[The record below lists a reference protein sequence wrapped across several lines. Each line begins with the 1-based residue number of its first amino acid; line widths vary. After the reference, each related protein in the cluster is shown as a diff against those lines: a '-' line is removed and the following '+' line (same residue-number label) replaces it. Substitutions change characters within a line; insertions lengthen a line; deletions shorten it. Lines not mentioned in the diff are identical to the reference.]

1 MKIDNRFLIVIV
13 IVVGL
18 YATFV
23 IVSDVSTII
32 VKITQFQV
40 EYIPAII
47 SLVTATWFILFLRWH
62 LLLKNSDLHIPKK
75 DSFLIY
81 LSGVALTI
89 IPGKVGE
96 LVKSQ
101 LLKSKFGIS
110 RTTTAPIVLAEQL
123 YTVVGIFIVSMFGI
137 WNFELGIYIM
147 IIFGALLAIVFFLI
161 SSKKFFNKFL
171 YLINK
176 IKFLSKF
183 TEPLTDSY
191 DVIKKSTRGRIFIYS
206 SSLSA
211 LFWLV
216 ESITV
221 YLILLSFNIDTLEFL
236 TLVPTYT
243 ASIILGVASFLPLG
257 IGVVEGSLAGFLTLQ
272 GIDGSIALTLV
283 IIIRIFTRWYS
294 VSIGFIALK
303 ITGGLSM
310 KTNSEKEI

>member
-1 MKIDNRFLIVIV
+1 MKIDNRFLIVII

-81 LSGVALTI
+81 LSGAALTI

-171 YLINK
+171 CLINK

-191 DVIKKSTRGRIFIYS
+191 DVIKKSTRGRIFVYS
-206 SSLSA
+206 SSLSV

-243 ASIILGVASFLPLG
+243 TSIILGVASLLPLG

>member
-1 MKIDNRFLIVIV
+1 MKIDNRFLIVII

-171 YLINK
+171 CLINK

-191 DVIKKSTRGRIFIYS
+191 DVIKKSTRGRIFVYS
-206 SSLSA
+206 SSLST

-243 ASIILGVASFLPLG
+243 ASIILGVASLLPLG

>member
-1 MKIDNRFLIVIV
+1 MKIDNRFLIVII

-23 IVSDVSTII
+23 IVSDVSIII

-47 SLVTATWFILFLRWH
+47 SLVTATWFILFVRWH

-171 YLINK
+171 CLINK

-191 DVIKKSTRGRIFIYS
+191 DVIKKSTRGRIFVYS

-243 ASIILGVASFLPLG
+243 ASIILGVASLLPLG

>member
-47 SLVTATWFILFLRWH
+47 SLVTATWFILFVRWH

-171 YLINK
+171 CLINK

-243 ASIILGVASFLPLG
+243 ASIILGVASLLPLG

>member
-62 LLLKNSDLHIPKK
+62 LLLKNSDLHVPKK
-75 DSFLIY
+75 ESFLIY

-96 LVKSQ
+96 LIKSQ
-101 LLKSKFGIS
+101 ILKSKFGIP
-110 RTTTAPIVLAEQL
+110 RATTAPIILVEQL
-123 YTVVGIFIVSMFGI
+123 YTVIGIFIVSMFGI

-147 IIFGALLAIVFFLI
+147 SFFGGLLAVVFFLI
-161 SSKKFFNKFL
+161 SSKKFFNKFFCL
-171 YLINK
+171 VNK

-183 TEPLTDSY
+183 TESLTDSY
-191 DVIKKSTRGRIFIYS
+191 DIIKRSTKGRIFVYS
-206 SSLSA
+206 SILSA

-221 YLILLSFNIDTLEFL
+221 YLILLSFNIDTLELL
-236 TLVPTYT
+236 TLIPMYT
-243 ASIILGVASFLPLG
+243 
-257 IGVVEGSLAGFLTLQ
+257 T
-272 GIDGSIALTLV
+272 
-283 IIIRIFTRWYS
+283 
-294 VSIGFIALK
+294 
-303 ITGGLSM
+303 
-310 KTNSEKEI
+310 

>member
-47 SLVTATWFILFLRWH
+47 SLVTATWFILFVRWH

-171 YLINK
+171 CLINK

>member
-1 MKIDNRFLIVIV
+1 MKIDNRFLIVII

-171 YLINK
+171 CLINK

-191 DVIKKSTRGRIFIYS
+191 DVIKKSTRGRIFVYS
-206 SSLSA
+206 SSLSV

-243 ASIILGVASFLPLG
+243 TSIILGVASLLPLG

>member
-47 SLVTATWFILFLRWH
+47 SLVTATWFILFVRWH

-171 YLINK
+171 CLINK

-191 DVIKKSTRGRIFIYS
+191 DVIKKSTRGRIFVYS

-243 ASIILGVASFLPLG
+243 ASIILGVASLLPLG

>member
-171 YLINK
+171 CLINK

>member
-171 YLINK
+171 CLINK

-243 ASIILGVASFLPLG
+243 ASIILGVASLLPLG